1 MKSYNQ
7 SSERVGYIDTVA
19 GIMIIWMILGHCRF
33 HANYSLPF
41 FKYLGFYMPW
51 FFYKSGMFFS
61 TLNQKSLFKKDLSK
75 LLSRYIIYSLYGWL
89 IWSTCGIIDGSLS
102 IKKCIV
108 SPLFDFIHHGSIY
121 GNGALWFLLSLFFV
135 RQLANWLLKQ
145 KLPPPILSLFFC
157 ALAFLL
163 YAIGWYQYSWWLGNI
178 LSGTCFFILGNWL
191 RSIETKRWVFFLAL
205 FTYFVILLAS
215 IEGWIEDFPYM
226 YMHANKMNNGNYLLF
241 YPMSLAGIIVINN
254 IFKLL
259 CKYIRF
265 RVFDYVGY
273 NSMQYYVTHWI
284 FLIIV
289 LFVAK
294 YVFNVNDSF
303 EQFIILLGAC
313 MTLLPIVV
321 GITKSMMIKNVK

>member
-1 MKSYNQ
+1 
-7 SSERVGYIDTVA
+7 
-19 GIMIIWMILGHCRF
+19 
-33 HANYSLPF
+33 
-41 FKYLGFYMPW
+41 
-51 FFYKSGMFFS
+51 
-61 TLNQKSLFKKDLSK
+61 
-75 LLSRYIIYSLYGWL
+75 
-89 IWSTCGIIDGSLS
+89 
-102 IKKCIV
+102 
-108 SPLFDFIHHGSIY
+108 
-121 GNGALWFLLSLFFV
+121 
-135 RQLANWLLKQ
+135 
-145 KLPPPILSLFFC
+145 
-157 ALAFLL
+157 
-163 YAIGWYQYSWWLGNI
+163 
-178 LSGTCFFILGNWL
+178 
-191 RSIETKRWVFFLAL
+191 
-205 FTYFVILLAS
+205 
-215 IEGWIEDFPYM
+215 M